1 MSLLFGA
8 LGGLGEAGMQ
18 IGMAN
23 QKAWAEMEMEE
34 KRQASA
40 MEREKSLMRLKM
52 DMEAEAKN
60 APLNR
65 LGEKTKEMA
74 SKEVPLEAEPVNALI
89 GFKPGEDGKQTRGM
103 VGDIASLKRPK
114 GFDGWTPEDQ
124 SAYTA
129 QINEQIKTEESR
141 AKEKVAGQ
149 TRKPTSSE
157 ALDSAVE
164 WARAN
169 DLPAVAAYESQIGR
183 PAREDRR
190 LDASEKRTDAQ
201 IANEKARTVV
211 MDRRLDMQEAYQLRR
226 DERAEKYMEIQEAR
240 LTAQGD
246 KAELQSQRAAIT
258 NLMTSTERELERT
271 SALAKDLTLS
281 DAERAAF
288 QSRVTSLQ
296 RDLGRYRKGLE
307 GFGGDALATPA
318 GSATQGQDQTA
329 QRAMA
334 DARTAI
340 ATGKITTEEANKRLQ
355 AAGFPTIE
363 QPASKE
369 KPALIGAPGQEPKQ
383 EFNAAGYAD
392 VQGTIDGAKRGDKNA
407 LGFLQTLINQGGT
420 TPRQRQQIA
429 EILKGGI

>member
-23 QKAWAEMEMEE
+23 QKAMLEQEADD
-34 KRQASA
+34 RRNTAA
-40 MEREKSLMRLKM
+40 MEREKTLMRLKM
-52 DMEAEAKN
+52 DLADEQRVKRAGDIN
-60 APLNR
+60 A
-65 LGEKTKEMA
+65 GA
-74 SKEVPLEAEPVNALI
+74 NALI
-89 GFKPGEDGKQTRGM
+89 GAKMEGHGVADPST
-103 VGDIASLKRPK
+103 
-114 GFDGWTPEDQ
+114 WTPEME
-124 SAYTA
+124 SARNA
-129 QINEQIKTEESR
+129 GMESMKTSSR
-141 AKEKVAGQ
+141 ADVAAGLGYMDEAKTLQDIQSSKDTAAYHSRNLDITEKSREDTANYQ
-149 TRKPTSSE
+149 QQKLAADKSQFEQEFKLRERKANADIAHNAAVLKASSE
-157 ALDSAVE
+157 KLSPAMEFQMKGAAHAIDLASQHARDAAKNLDVANKDQDLDGKKAERVAQSRADYEKSISDYKSTKKTYDITGVAVF
-164 WARAN
+164 
-169 DLPAVAAYESQIGR
+169 
-183 PAREDRR
+183 
-190 LDASEKRTDAQ
+190 
-201 IANEKARTVV
+201 
-211 MDRRLDMQEAYQLRR
+211 
-226 DERAEKYMEIQEAR
+226 
-240 LTAQGD
+240 GD
-246 KAELQSQRAAIT
+246 KWKTI
-258 NLMTSTERELERT
+258 
-271 SALAKDLTLS
+271 
-281 DAERAAF
+281 DA
-288 QSRVTSLQ
+288 
-296 RDLGRYRKGLE
+296 
-307 GFGGDALATPA
+307 PA
-318 GSATQGQDQTA
+318 GSATKGQDQTA

>member
-23 QKAWAEMEMEE
+23 QKAMLEQEADD
-34 KRQASA
+34 RRNTAA
-40 MEREKSLMRLKM
+40 MEREKTLMRLKM
-52 DMEAEAKN
+52 DLADEQRIKRAGDIN
-60 APLNR
+60 A
-65 LGEKTKEMA
+65 GA
-74 SKEVPLEAEPVNALI
+74 NALI
-89 GFKPGEDGKQTRGM
+89 GAKMEGHGVADPSTWTSEMESARNAGMEYMKTSSRADVAAGLGYMDEAKTLQDIQSSKDTAAYHSRNLDITEKSREDTANYQQQKLAADKSQFEQEFKLRERKANADIAHNAAVLKASSEKLSPAMEFQMKGAAHAIDLASQHARDAAKNLDVANKDQDLDGKKAER
-103 VGDIASLKRPK
+103 V
-114 GFDGWTPEDQ
+114 
-124 SAYTA
+124 A
-129 QINEQIKTEESR
+129 Q
-141 AKEKVAGQ
+141 
-149 TRKPTSSE
+149 
-157 ALDSAVE
+157 
-164 WARAN
+164 ARA
-169 DLPAVAAYESQIGR
+169 DYEKSISDYKSTKKTYDITGVAVF
-183 PAREDRR
+183 
-190 LDASEKRTDAQ
+190 
-201 IANEKARTVV
+201 
-211 MDRRLDMQEAYQLRR
+211 
-226 DERAEKYMEIQEAR
+226 
-240 LTAQGD
+240 GD
-246 KAELQSQRAAIT
+246 KWKTI
-258 NLMTSTERELERT
+258 
-271 SALAKDLTLS
+271 
-281 DAERAAF
+281 DA
-288 QSRVTSLQ
+288 
-296 RDLGRYRKGLE
+296 
-307 GFGGDALATPA
+307 PA